1 MIDHVLYIAILSVY
15 SVILIILTL
24 KAPSIIS
31 KIKIALKNRK
41 KQKHKYIKK
50 IVREY
55 LDELRNGES
64 GN

>member
-50 IVREY
+50 IVRI
-55 LDELRNGES
+55 S
-64 GN
+64 

>member
-31 KIKIALKNRK
+31 KIKTALKNRK

-50 IVREY
+50 IVRGY

-64 GN
+64 RD